1 MKSLLFFLVL
11 FGVAI
16 IAWKFSSQVDGFQDI
31 APEGAD
37 PTLTIPLISP
47 RRQTLVQGEV
57 KPFTLPS
64 AALLAPPP
72 GQTASINAL
81 PSEDPALQKAKGG
94 RLQNVYE
101 SMRGF
106 YNSDA
111 IGLQKMGDSSI
122 QLPLATAKSDYARLS
137 DELATLSKN
146 PGLESSLT
154 EDDLNGIEANL
165 GYLQNKW
172 RMSVNSGAS
181 PMPPTNEGFQ
191 STTGGGPSTSTGG
204 GPSTSTG
211 GGPSTSTGDGPSTST
226 GGGPSTST
234 GGGPSTSTGGGGS
247 NSITLADLQMLIT
260 KIDLE
265 IVRLQASGATDSN
278 TQSRISVLT
287 ATRQRIEDLVTNIK
301 SGVQSISTVP
311 LIKSDINDFLKTVSN
326 PTSPLKDILKDWGLS
341 SLLSSLFPAYAAGDI
356 NGAALSRELFDKYA
370 KDMTKNLS
378 WDVSFNYKGKAE
390 QDIAANYASAMS
402 DARYIVD
409 STGQPVASNS
419 PLIPNSST
427 GGGGSRGGG
436 AAGYR
441 GVFDSIITSIT
452 GQKPVSLH
460 IGMGASGAGQT
471 SHAAGSSHKAAV
483 FDWKTRSEQICKQIN
498 ARGLNSY
505 DYGCMK
511 STDTIKANFSW
522 RGYSRMI
529 CTRLGTNY
537 DPSIPELCGCPPPTW
552 PGWRH

>member
-1 MKSLLFFLVL
+1 MSIFLTDTRKMKSLLFFLVL

-16 IAWKFSSQVDGFQDI
+16 IAWKFSSDVDGFQDI

-37 PTLTIPLISP
+37 PTLTIPLVSP

-191 STTGGGPSTSTGG
+191 AGGPSTSTGG
-204 GPSTSTG
+204 
-211 GGPSTSTGDGPSTST
+211 GPSTST

-247 NSITLADLQMLIT
+247 NSITLADLQMLVT

-287 ATRQRIEDLVTNIK
+287 ATRQRIEDLILNIR

-311 LIKSDINDFLKTVSN
+311 LTKSDINDFLKTVSN

-356 NGAALSRELFDKYA
+356 SGAALSKELFEKYA

-419 PLIPNSST
+419 SLISDSST
-427 GGGGSRGGG
+427 GGKGSGTGT
-436 AAGYR
+436 AYR

-452 GQKPVSLH
+452 GQKPSSLH
-460 IGMGASGAGQT
+460 VGMGSSRAGQT
-471 SHAAGSSHKAAV
+471 SGAAAGSSGEAAV
-483 FDWKTRSEQICKQIN
+483 FDWRGRAEQICKQIN

-529 CTRLGTNY
+529 CTRLATNY

-552 PGWRH
+552 PGWRP

>member
-1 MKSLLFFLVL
+1 M
-11 FGVAI
+11 
-16 IAWKFSSQVDGFQDI
+16 IAWKFSSQTDGFQDI

-81 PSEDPALQKAKGG
+81 PAEDPALQKAKGG

-106 YNSDA
+106 YSSDA

-191 STTGGGPSTSTGG
+191 AGSGSAPDPGSGSAPDPGSGSAPAPGSGSAPDPGSAPGSGSAPDPGSAPGSTTTSTGG
-204 GPSTSTG
+204 
-211 GGPSTSTGDGPSTST
+211 
-226 GGGPSTST
+226 
-234 GGGPSTSTGGGGS
+234 S
-247 NSITLADLQMLIT
+247 NGITLADLQMLIT

-287 ATRQRIEDLVTNIK
+287 ATRQRIEDLVTSIK

-311 LIKSDINDFLKTVSN
+311 LTKSDINDFLKTVSN

-341 SLLSSLFPAYAAGDI
+341 SLLSSLFPAYASGDI
-356 NGAALSRELFDKYA
+356 SGAALSKELFDKYA

-390 QDIAANYASAMS
+390 QDIAASYASAMS

-419 PLIPNSST
+419 SLISDSST
-427 GGGGSRGGG
+427 GGKGSG
-436 AAGYR
+436 AGTGTAYR

-452 GQKPVSLH
+452 GQKPSSLNV
-460 IGMGASGAGQT
+460 GMGASGAGQT
-471 SHAAGSSHKAAV
+471 SGAAAGAAAGSSREAAV
-483 FDWKTRSEQICKQIN
+483 FDWRGRAEQICKQIN

-511 STDTIKANFSW
+511 ATDTIKANFSW
-522 RGYSRMI
+522 RGYARMI
-529 CTRLGTNY
+529 CTRLATNY

-552 PGWRH
+552 PGWRP